1 MMVNLTD
8 KGVKEIVNYFDLFYI
23 DIWGVLHNGI
33 KLNEDAVN
41 VLSKLDEL
49 GKEYVLLTNAP
60 RPNLD
65 VIKFLNKLGLD
76 DKKSSK
82 VYTSGQGSLNYLN
95 NEKKGVKFFHLGPE
109 RDFNLFK
116 NFKSLKQNKAEDA
129 DYIICTGL
137 FDGYESLEFYKKFLS
152 TFINKE
158 MVCTNP
164 DLIVDRGDVT
174 EYCAGSVAKVFE
186 EIGGKVKYFGKPY
199 PLVYEKSIN
208 NKSKSVLCIGDN
220 LNTDIRGANLQNFN
234 SLFIL
239 NGIHKNEN
247 QNELIKLF
255 EKYQVDV
262 NYIQEKLK
270 W

>member
-1 MMVNLTD
+1 MTVNLT
-8 KGVKEIVNYFDLFYI
+8 KRGLNQIVNNFDLFYI

-41 VLSKLDEL
+41 VLSKLDDL
-49 GKEYVLLTNAP
+49 GKEYVLLSNAP

-65 VIKFLNKLGLD
+65 VVRFLNKLGLD

-82 VYTSGQGSLNYLN
+82 VYTSGQCSLNYLN
-95 NEKKGVKFFHLGPE
+95 NEKKEVKFFHLGPD
-109 RDFNLFK
+109 RDFGLFF
-116 NFKSLKQNKAEDA
+116 NFRLLKQDKIENA
-129 DYIICTGL
+129 DYLLCTGL
-137 FDGYESLEFYKKFLS
+137 FDEKEELEFYKNLLS
-152 TFINKE
+152 PFVDKE

-164 DLIVDRGDVT
+164 DLIVDRGDDR

-186 EIGGKVKYFGKPY
+186 KIGGKVKYFGKPY
-199 PLVYEKSIN
+199 PMVYQKSSN
-208 NKSKSVLCIGDN
+208 PENKKVLCIGDN
-220 LNTDIRGANLQNFN
+220 LNTDIKGANIQNFD

-239 NGIHKNEN
+239 NGIHKNEKHG
-247 QNELIKLF
+247 ELNKLI
-255 EKYQVDV
+255 EKYEVDV